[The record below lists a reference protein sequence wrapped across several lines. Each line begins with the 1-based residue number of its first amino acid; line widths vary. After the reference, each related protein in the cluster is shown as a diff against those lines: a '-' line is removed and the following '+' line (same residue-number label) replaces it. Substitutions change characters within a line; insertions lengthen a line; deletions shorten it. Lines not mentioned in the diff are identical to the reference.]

1 MMNIRAII
9 FDYGGTI
16 DTASTHWSEV
26 LWEAFQA
33 SGIDVT
39 KEQFR
44 EAYVHGERTLAREP
58 LIKPQ
63 HTMLDLL
70 RIKADIE
77 LSYLQEKGWWQ
88 PAAPAASAPFAASAS
103 SAGSAASSAGSA
115 APSAG
120 RVSGGFPAETPSPA
134 ASAVARYCYDYVL
147 RVLDVSGPVISHLAD
162 RYPLCL
168 VSNFYGNIQAILT
181 DFGLRNYFS
190 HIIESA
196 VVGVRKPDPRIFQ
209 LGVTALGIPAKDVVV
224 IGDSYSK
231 DILPAR
237 AAGCQTI
244 WYRGIGWGDEQVDES
259 VPTAII
265 DDFRQLDTLLQ

>member
-1 MMNIRAII
+1 MFPIRAII

-77 LSYLQEKGWWQ
+77 LTYLQEKGWWQ
-88 PAAPAASAPFAASAS
+88 PAAPAVPAAPFAASTS
-103 SAGSAASSAGSA
+103 SAGSA
-115 APSAG
+115 G
-120 RVSGGFPAETPSPA
+120 RVLGGFPAETPSPA